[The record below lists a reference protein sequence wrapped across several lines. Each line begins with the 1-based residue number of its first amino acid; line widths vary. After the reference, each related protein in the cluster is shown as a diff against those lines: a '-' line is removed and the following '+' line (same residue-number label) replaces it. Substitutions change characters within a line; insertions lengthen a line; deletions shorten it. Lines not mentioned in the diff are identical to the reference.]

1 MKGRIKIRFRS
12 LTAAKVCCVA
22 GSLLLYGI
30 LELAA
35 GGGRLSSGA
44 ESLKRAAPGGG
55 EICYELMVAGLDEAD
70 RDKRVLVKIPVRERR
85 YTEKEETDLLE
96 GLLPELQK
104 QMQGEN
110 RSLKEVRQ
118 DLNLKSALEGYGV
131 SIRWESENPQIVDS
145 FGTIHNEQV
154 PEKGEEVVLNAVV
167 TGQQKEKVYK
177 IPVTVLPKE
186 LSYEECLAEE
196 FRRFADQRDLEQQT
210 KGWMALPSVYH
221 GRALTYYLP
230 EYQDYR
236 LIPFLGLLAAVL
248 LQVQEKAKKER
259 AKKRREELL
268 LLDYSEIV
276 SKLLV
281 FVGAGLTVR
290 GAWERIVNSYEEA
303 VKQGKREARPAY
315 EEMARTASQL
325 ASGQAESRAYSEYG
339 RRCGLQ
345 PYLKLSALLEQNR
358 KTGSRQLRPA
368 LELEMVSAF
377 EQRKNL
383 AKRLGEEAGTRLL
396 LPLLMM
402 LGVVMVMI
410 VVPAF
415 LSFY

>member
-1 MKGRIKIRFRS
+1 MKIRVKA
-12 LTAAKVCCVA
+12 LTVAKICCVA
-22 GSLLLYGI
+22 GGFLLYGV
-30 LELAA
+30 LELAG
-35 GGGRLSSGA
+35 GGGRLPSET
-44 ESLKRAAPGGG
+44 ESLKREAPGGG
-55 EICYELMVAGLDEAD
+55 ETCYEVMVAGLDEAD
-70 RDKRVLVKIPVRERR
+70 RNKKVPVKIPVRERR
-85 YTEKEETDLLE
+85 YTAKEEEELFE
-96 GLLPELQK
+96 GLLPELEK
-104 QMQGEN
+104 QILGEN
-110 RSLKEVRQ
+110 QSLEEVRQ
-118 DLNLKSALEGYGV
+118 DLNLKSSLEGYGV
-131 SIRWESENPQIVDS
+131 SIRWESEEPKIVDS
-145 FGTIHNEQV
+145 FGTVYNEQI
-154 PEKGEEVVLNAVV
+154 PEKGEQVILNATV
-167 TGQQKEKVYK
+167 TGQQKERSYE
-177 IPVTVLPKE
+177 IPIRVLPKE
-186 LSYEECLAEE
+186 LSREERLADE
-196 FRRFADQRDLEQQT
+196 FQQLAVQMDLEQQT
-210 KGWMALPSVYH
+210 RGWLSLPSVYQ

-230 EYQDYR
+230 EYQDNR
-236 LIPFLGLLAAVL
+236 LIPFLGLVAAAL
-248 LQVQEKAKKER
+248 LQVQEKTKKQREE
-259 AKKRREELL
+259 KRREELL

-290 GAWERIVNSYEEA
+290 GAWERITKAYEEG
-303 VKQGKREARPAY
+303 VRQGKREARPAY
-315 EEMARTASQL
+315 DEMAKTAAQL

-383 AKRLGEEAGTRLL
+383 AKKLGEEAGTRLL

-402 LGVVMVMI
+402 LGVVLVMI